1 MVERDM
7 VERDTLVSII
17 MPSWNTAKY
26 ISESIQLVLDQ
37 THQNWELII
46 VDDCSNDET
55 EKVVSH
61 FKDSRIKFFKNS
73 NNLGAALT
81 RNKALRKARGRW
93 IAFLDSD
100 DLWHPSKLEKQ
111 LEFMKNNGYSFTYH
125 NFEKIDESSQSLR
138 VLVSGPAIVTRK
150 MMYNYG
156 YPGCLTFMY
165 DADKMGL
172 IQIKDIKKNNDYAI
186 LLQLCKKYDCYL
198 LNESLASYRIRKKS
212 ISHDKISKKLRSHY
226 DLFHICDEQPPLKSL
241 WFAVF
246 NMYYGILK
254 KIRYEKQF

>member
-26 ISESIQLVLDQ
+26 ISESIQSVLDQ

-111 LEFMKNNGYSFTYH
+111 LEFMKNNGYSFT
-125 NFEKIDESSQSLR
+125 
-138 VLVSGPAIVTRK
+138 
-150 MMYNYG
+150 
-156 YPGCLTFMY
+156 
-165 DADKMGL
+165 
-172 IQIKDIKKNNDYAI
+172 
-186 LLQLCKKYDCYL
+186 
-198 LNESLASYRIRKKS
+198 
-212 ISHDKISKKLRSHY
+212 
-226 DLFHICDEQPPLKSL
+226 
-241 WFAVF
+241 
-246 NMYYGILK
+246 
-254 KIRYEKQF
+254 